1 MFIGEA
7 EVMAGGRRKEAA
19 PEVKEDM
26 DGGYERSLDGAYD
39 AGVCRMGDPRNAAWA
54 VLEEYVQ
61 G

>member
-39 AGVCRMGDPRNAAWA
+39 AGVCRMGYAAWA

>member
-1 MFIGEA
+1 
-7 EVMAGGRRKEAA
+7 MAGGRRKEAA